1 MPLTWTSVGT
11 PKIEMLRLADVGG
24 VPAETQDDLRRKNNI
39 GWASERT
46 KPAQDNEPWR
56 VMTLQKKKTTTLTCR
71 IGPCAPSKKEAF
83 SDHLVGAIIGLSRG
97 HDTL

>member
-39 GWASERT
+39 GWASESL
-46 KPAQDNEPWR
+46 PDSPQ
-56 VMTLQKKKTTTLTCR
+56 TT
-71 IGPCAPSKKEAF
+71 
-83 SDHLVGAIIGLSRG
+83 
-97 HDTL
+97 